1 MGVTD
6 FDRDG
11 HADYVLFKPV
21 TDQTVIGY
29 LPGQTLLPGWTLVD
43 AADFSGDGNPNT
55 FCFTIPVPTKQRSGT
70 EQ

>member
-43 AADFSGDGNPNT
+43 AADFSGDGNPNFLLYNPGAHET
-55 FCFTIPVPTKQRSGT
+55 AIWY
-70 EQ
+70 